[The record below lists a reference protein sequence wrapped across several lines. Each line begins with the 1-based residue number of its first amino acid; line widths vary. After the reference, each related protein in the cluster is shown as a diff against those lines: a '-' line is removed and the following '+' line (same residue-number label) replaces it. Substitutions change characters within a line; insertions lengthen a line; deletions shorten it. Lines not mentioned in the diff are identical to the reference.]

1 MASRLGAAD
10 SDHYNDAMPRP
21 SRRRTKGTNVM
32 NDTAIRQIDEEILA
46 YEVADETLEAA
57 GGTVNAK
64 ADAFTLSFCST
75 INSCPGVPSS

>member
-1 MASRLGAAD
+1 
-10 SDHYNDAMPRP
+10 
-21 SRRRTKGTNVM
+21 M

-46 YEVADETLEAA
+46 YEVTDETLEAA

-64 ADAFTLSFCST
+64 AGAFTLSFCST